1 MVTNPCDFRTQSD
14 VALGLV
20 MDVSK
25 KIAGTDGLANLLPVT
40 GMAAGTR
47 IRTLD
52 GVLPVEFLQ
61 PGDRIVTRSGACCLV
76 AVSVRQSRAL
86 DVVRVKASTLG
97 FDRPD
102 ADLLLGPGQPVVV
115 RDWRARILYGAEV
128 AAVPCARLADGE
140 FILRE
145 TQEVR
150 LYTLRFAEDEV
161 IWAEGLELAC
171 PAVVA
176 SRSVAPRAA
185 GALAAGR

>member
-1 MVTNPCDFRTQSD
+1 M
-14 VALGLV
+14 GLA

-25 KIAGTDGLANLLPVT
+25 AILGTEGRANLMPVT
-40 GMAAGTR
+40 GMAAGTKV
-47 IRTLD
+47 RTLD

-61 PGDRIVTRSGACCLV
+61 PGDRIVTRSGARRLV
-76 AVSVRQSRAL
+76 AISVRQSPAL

-102 ADLLLGPGQPVVV
+102 ADLLLGPGQQVIV

-128 AAVPCARLADGE
+128 AAVPCSRLADGE
-140 FILRE
+140 HVLRE

-171 PAVVA
+171 PTIAVATQPRTEPAESTVVA
-176 SRSVAPRAA
+176 AP
-185 GALAAGR
+185 